1 MGKFVENSKEGL
13 QQENVR
19 DGLVNYT
26 TDAATLRMY
35 RASEQ
40 LELYNYNIM
49 LPMPQ
54 DLSNE
59 FQAQWQGKQIHC
71 YR

>member
-1 MGKFVENSKEGL
+1 MKDELIKNS
-13 QQENVR
+13 
-19 DGLVNYT
+19 T
-26 TDAATLRMY
+26 TAASYELY

-40 LELYNYNIM
+40 LELKPYNIM

-59 FQAQWQGKQIHC
+59 FQAQWQGNNLLLQVEQLLLH
-71 YR
+71 